1 MLDNKL
7 LVFSIQEMDF
17 LPVSFK
23 PSQTLKNEYKY
34 TGIAASKRIFHS
46 NSDLIKKV
54 KNPINYGTSGEKKLP
69 KLWTK

>member
-1 MLDNKL
+1 
-7 LVFSIQEMDF
+7 MDF

-69 KLWTK
+69 KL